1 MGTVQLAHTAACN
14 SSSYSVDAAL
24 QSLCTPLPL
33 EVRYV
38 VNQLKNTIDLW
49 NYPLNESHKD
59 FYIHNSYASLQSLAV
74 TPDKISFSRK
84 TAKTYTTWSFQTWG
98 SPPPPPPPLLWC
110 AERIYSHFVLQHVT
124 NLPCVAQ
131 NHCIGWH
138 VPMEQSQP
146 DDVAVT
152 ELNADAHTWLPR
164 FSNRNLIY
172 TPFHAATRAMQPIQG
187 EANML
192 MMGQACS
199 ACTM

>member
-1 MGTVQLAHTAACN
+1 MQQHITGTVQLAHTAACN

-84 TAKTYTTWSFQTWG
+84 TAKIYTTWSFQTWG
-98 SPPPPPPPLLWC
+98 SPPPPAPTALMCRKDLLPFCTPTCNKPAVCGTKSLHWMACANGAEPARWC
-110 AERIYSHFVLQHVT
+110 CSHGT
-124 NLPCVAQ
+124 
-131 NHCIGWH
+131 
-138 VPMEQSQP
+138 
-146 DDVAVT
+146 
-152 ELNADAHTWLPR
+152 
-164 FSNRNLIY
+164 
-172 TPFHAATRAMQPIQG
+172 
-187 EANML
+187 
-192 MMGQACS
+192 
-199 ACTM
+199 